1 MSFNFLRGPTNQHLE
16 LSRLLWAVS
25 VVAGIGFAGAHLY
38 LDHAFSII
46 EFGTGM
52 ALLMAGGGGATAIK
66 DTASARVAAGL
77 GAGTGAVTGAG
88 Q

>member
-1 MSFNFLRGPTNQHLE
+1 MSFNFLRGPTNRHLE
-16 LSRLLWAVS
+16 LSRLLWALS
-25 VVAGIGFAGAHLY
+25 VVCGIGFAGAHLW

-52 ALLMAGGGGATAIK
+52 GLLMAGGGGATAIK
-66 DTASARVAAGL
+66 DTASAKVVAVAAPG
-77 GAGTGAVTGAG
+77 GG

>member
-16 LSRLLWAVS
+16 LSRLLWAGS
-25 VVAGIGFAGAHLY
+25 VVAGIVLAGAHLW

-66 DTASARVAAGL
+66 DTASARVAAGA
-77 GAGTGAVTGAG
+77 GAGTGAG

>member
-1 MSFNFLRGPTNQHLE
+1 MSWNFLRGPTNRHLE
-16 LSRLLWAVS
+16 LSRLLWGVS

-52 ALLMAGGGGATAIK
+52 GLLMAGGGGATAIK
-66 DTASARVAAGL
+66 DTAAARAVA
-77 GAGTGAVTGAG
+77 GAAQGAE

>member
-1 MSFNFLRGPTNQHLE
+1 MSWNFLRGPTNRHLE
-16 LSRLLWAVS
+16 LSRLLWGIS

-52 ALLMAGGGGATAIK
+52 GLLMAGGGSATALK
-66 DTASARVAAGL
+66 DTAVSRAVSAQADQAA
-77 GAGTGAVTGAG
+77 T
-88 Q
+88 